1 MGKLRDKMK
10 KDMELR
16 SFSPRTMESYLDWMK
31 RFSKY
36 HGRSPE
42 ALGDDEVRDYIHYL
56 LKERKVAQSTAN
68 QAYSA
73 FRFFYKTTLEREWNE
88 EKIPRSRQPRKL
100 PVVLSMEEVEAIF
113 KNTKNLK
120 HLALLM
126 TIYSGGLRVNEATHL
141 KIGDIDSKRMMIKVR
156 GKGSK
161 ERYTLLGYRTV
172 ETLRSYWQIYQP
184 TTYLFPSTT
193 KDRPLHASTVGKVFK
208 KSLSLSKIQKKAT
221 IHTLRHSFA
230 THLLESGADLYY
242 IQRLLGHS
250 CSSTT
255 AVYLHITNRDVTK
268 LKSPIDLL
276 EEPEKPIQ

>member
-1 MGKLRDKMK
+1 
-10 KDMELR
+10 
-16 SFSPRTMESYLDWMK
+16 
-31 RFSKY
+31 
-36 HGRSPE
+36 
-42 ALGDDEVRDYIHYL
+42 
-56 LKERKVAQSTAN
+56 
-68 QAYSA
+68 
-73 FRFFYKTTLEREWNE
+73 
-88 EKIPRSRQPRKL
+88 
-100 PVVLSMEEVEAIF
+100 MEEVEAIF
-113 KNTKNLK
+113 ENTKNLK
-120 HLALLM
+120 HLAILM

-161 ERYTLLGYRTV
+161 ERYTLLGNRTV
-172 ETLRSYWQIYQP
+172 ETLRSYWKKYQP

-193 KDRPLHASTVGKVFK
+193 KDRPLDASTVRRVFK
-208 KSLSLSKIQKKAT
+208 NALVLSKIQKRAT

-268 LKSPIDLL
+268 IKSPIDLL
-276 EEPEKPIQ
+276 KDPEKPIL